1 MEDLKVIFA
10 ANLIHLRTEAGLTQ
24 LQLAEQLNY
33 SDKSVSKWERGDAI
47 PDVMVMK
54 AMADLFGVTVDF
66 LITSHDEWNVRPVE
80 RHVHVDTLMAIINIG
95 VMLIAALL
103 FVIFWMLGNVQ
114 WIIWFAA
121 LPVMFTTWLILNSVW
136 KDGKNNRF
144 LIAALVTSVFGLV
157 SFALWRYE
165 LLVLLAPALLI
176 VWLSFRVYRKGKA
189 KKDKNV

>member
-10 ANLIHLRTEAGLTQ
+10 ANLIRFRTEAGLTL
-24 LQLAEQLNY
+24 LQLAELLNY

-95 VMLIAALL
+95 VMSIAALL

-121 LPVMFTTWLILNSVW
+121 LPVLFTTWLILNSVW
-136 KDGKNNRF
+136 RDGKNNRF